1 MTFSICKSEF
11 KEQQQRY
18 SVHIYYLVISIQC
31 FAYPMERTMKSE
43 QSCPKQI
50 LQTTTCNEGYIYSN
64 EYFDETLSTKL
75 NLVCDRKYL
84 KTLLDTILII
94 GLLFG
99 SLMGGAIGDKIG
111 RKKACFGAIMTIV
124 PVTICKL

>member
-1 MTFSICKSEF
+1 M
-11 KEQQQRY
+11 
-18 SVHIYYLVISIQC
+18 
-31 FAYPMERTMKSE
+31 
-43 QSCPKQI
+43 
-50 LQTTTCNEGYIYSN
+50 
-64 EYFDETLSTKL
+64 D
-75 NLVCDRKYL
+75 LVCDRSYL

-124 PVTICKL
+124 PVTIGNNFVREKKLVKWRVGEVSN

>member
-1 MTFSICKSEF
+1 MSLK
-11 KEQQQRY
+11 K
-18 SVHIYYLVISIQC
+18 
-31 FAYPMERTMKSE
+31 K
-43 QSCPKQI
+43 
-50 LQTTTCNEGYIYSN
+50 LQTTTCNDGYIYSN
-64 EYFDETLSTKL
+64 YYFDETLSTKL

-124 PVTICKL
+124 PVTICKFTKDFCKTFCFVLGLLALSL